1 MSPHAYG
8 AEKIT
13 EGRES
18 EYSIQFSRPQV
29 EEVVREQR
37 RLRIRQPPLLARLWA
52 APPRILVMAAGLSR
66 QVSVAYPR
74 VSAWPA
80 PATR

>member
-1 MSPHAYG
+1 MNAHAYG
-8 AEKIT
+8 AEKMT
-13 EGRES
+13 QGRES
-18 EYSIQFSRPQV
+18 EYSIQLSRPQV

-37 RLRIRQPPLLARLWA
+37 RLRIRQRPLLARLWA
-52 APPRILVMAAGLSR
+52 APPRILVMTARVRR